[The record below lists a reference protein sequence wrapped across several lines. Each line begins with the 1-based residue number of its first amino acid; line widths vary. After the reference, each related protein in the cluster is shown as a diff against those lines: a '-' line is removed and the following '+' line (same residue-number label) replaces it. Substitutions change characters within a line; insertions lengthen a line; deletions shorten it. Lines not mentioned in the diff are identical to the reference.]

1 MMQLKRFKRNN
12 KGVSTIIAAA
22 LIVAMTV
29 IAAVALGSTVLQIP
43 ADNQKLPQL
52 TLSGSASEGANQ
64 ILLTHLGGDPI
75 NTETITFKTYMPEGS
90 YKGYRYTIPN
100 TLSTETATYGYSM
113 MHLQTDPPTVNV
125 LDYTAYGMGI
135 SYQYHYKYGDFDR
148 KDTIYA
154 APVQA
159 GDTLVIDFKTS
170 FPTGQYGDYQPAI
183 GQQFVVELY
192 SGEQVVTSVTIT
204 VQS

>member
-1 MMQLKRFKRNN
+1 MMRLRRFRRNTR
-12 KGVSTIIAAA
+12 GISTIIASA

-29 IAAVALGSTVLQIP
+29 IAAIALGSTVLQIP

-52 TLSGSASEGANQ
+52 TVSGTASIDANE
-64 ILLTHLGGDPI
+64 ITLTHLGGDPI
-75 NTETITFKTYMPEGS
+75 NTETIIFKTYMPEGS
-90 YKGYRYTIPN
+90 YKGYRYEIPN
-100 TLSTETATYGYSM
+100 TLSKDTATFGYSA
-113 MHLQTDPPTVNV
+113 MHLQTDAPRVVIN
-125 LDYTAYGMGI
+125 DYTAYGMGI

-154 APVQA
+154 APIQA
-159 GDTLVIDFKTS
+159 GDTLVIAFDKS
-170 FPTGQYGDYQPAI
+170 FPTGQYGDYRPAV

-204 VQS
+204 VQA